1 MRIRWTPAAA
11 ADLQRISDYLKD
23 HHPQYREPSL
33 RRMYSSIQSLKK
45 WPHRGRVGR
54 EEGTRELLFLPL
66 PYIAVYRVKEQSIE
80 VLRIYHGAQDRPP
93 GRDRQAGTDVVS

>member
-11 ADLQRISDYLKD
+11 ADLQRVSDYLRE
-23 HHPQYREPSL
+23 HHPHYRQPTL
-33 RRMYSSIQSLKK
+33 HKLYSAIQSLKE

-54 EEGTRELLFLPL
+54 EEGTRELSFPPL

-80 VLRIYHGAQDRPP
+80 VLRIYHGAQDRP
-93 GRDRQAGTDVVS
+93 

>member
-11 ADLQRISDYLKD
+11 SDLQHISDCLKD
-23 HHPQYREPSL
+23 HHPQYREL
-33 RRMYSSIQSLKK
+33 TMRKMYAAIQSLKE

-54 EEGTRELLFLPL
+54 EEGTRELLFPPL

-80 VLRIYHGAQDRPP
+80 VLRIYHGVQDRP
-93 GRDRQAGTDVVS
+93 